1 MSNPKVAYRYAK
13 SLLDLATE
21 RGEADVVE
29 KDLAV
34 IVQALDENR
43 DLRVFM
49 NSPVVKSD
57 KKEKVLDAIFGG
69 RISILTS
76 SFVRIITSKGRER
89 LLHEVAGQYLRQIR
103 VKKGIM
109 TASVVTATP
118 LDNASRIEIH
128 RLVTKLNENRE
139 IVITETIDPE
149 IIGGFVLKVEDKMVD
164 ASVLSHFRK
173 LRMEFTKNL
182 YEAAI

>member
-1 MSNPKVAYRYAK
+1 
-13 SLLDLATE
+13 
-21 RGEADVVE
+21 
-29 KDLAV
+29 
-34 IVQALDENR
+34 
-43 DLRVFM
+43 
-49 NSPVVKSD
+49 
-57 KKEKVLDAIFGG
+57 
-69 RISILTS
+69 
-76 SFVRIITSKGRER
+76 VRIITSKGRES

-118 LDNASRIEIH
+118 LDDASRTEIH
-128 RLVTKLNENRE
+128 RLVKKLNEQRE
-139 IVITETIDPE
+139 IVITETVDPE